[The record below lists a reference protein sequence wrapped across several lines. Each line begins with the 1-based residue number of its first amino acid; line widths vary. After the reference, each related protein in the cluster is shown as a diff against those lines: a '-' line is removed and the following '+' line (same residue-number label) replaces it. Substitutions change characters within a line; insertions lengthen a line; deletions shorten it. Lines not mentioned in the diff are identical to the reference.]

1 MISAHVN
8 VADLLC
14 LTVQENLTMV
24 LELVYSDEERRVAQ
38 RTSKHIWDILYKDT
52 VAPDI
57 MQTEAGEDDIPET
70 ENPLEEGD
78 SQHNTDSTDSD
89 ESQRE
94 DSVHETPPGGRETG
108 YGEGGSQDEVV
119 GDTSAVGT
127 ED

>member
-1 MISAHVN
+1 MISTHVN

-38 RTSKHIWDILYKDT
+38 RTSKQIWDILYKDT
-52 VAPDI
+52 VAPDV
-57 MQTEAGEDDIPET
+57 MQTEAGEDDIPEI

-78 SQHNTDSTDSD
+78 SQYSTDSTDSD

-94 DSVHETPPGGRETG
+94 DTVHETPPRGQETR

-119 GDTSAVGT
+119 GDICAVGT